1 MQVCPSILEYK
12 AEDYFATIKKLS
24 LYYQYLQLDFADG
37 VYVKNKTAALDDFIS
52 VLKQQFN
59 NLTMKQFTFDFHLMV
74 KNYQEHIKKLEGLK
88 KILKIKNVLIHF
100 DLFPNYSLLTTHSSL
115 FSIGLVLNPQD
126 RIDNLASKYNLNS
139 ITTIQIMSVNPGAQ
153 GTPFLPE
160 TLKKIEQLRLVGY
173 RNKIFLDGAVNDR
186 TMPIINSKKYR
197 PDFVCPGSYLAKAP
211 EEELKKRVD
220 YLLQFT

>member
-74 KNYQEHIKKLEGLK
+74 KNYQENIKKLEGLK